1 MDDTSN
7 TTKRNVCSL
16 SIALSNTEITKKL
29 YGIFLL
35 LPAVEWLFTLLER
48 AYLAFNYI
56 LMYSAGLDVY
66 MSLKVCVVVFFAS
79 VHIFRSSTTDTTNCI
94 MEFDCMQSE
103 HMLWTCTHTLIHSQ
117 IGFVS
122 LNF

>member
-66 MSLKVCVVVFFAS
+66 MSLKVCVVVFFLLLFISFAQVLRTPQTVLWNS
-79 VHIFRSSTTDTTNCI
+79 TACSRNICFGHVH
-94 MEFDCMQSE
+94 
-103 HMLWTCTHTLIHSQ
+103 TH
-117 IGFVS
+117 
-122 LNF
+122 

>member
-79 VHIFRSSTTDTTNCI
+79 VHLFRSSTTDTTNCI

-103 HMLWTCTHTLIHSQ
+103 HMLWTCTHTH
-117 IGFVS
+117 
-122 LNF
+122 

>member
-66 MSLKVCVVVFFAS
+66 MSLKVCVVVFFC
-79 VHIFRSSTTDTTNCI
+79 FCSSLSLKYYGHHKLYYGIRLHAVGTYALD
-94 MEFDCMQSE
+94 MY
-103 HMLWTCTHTLIHSQ
+103 THTLIHSQ
-117 IGFVS
+117 TD
-122 LNF
+122 LCH